1 MNPIKLSPAHRKG
14 PGEDTVAARSS
25 SRPSSGRWLAGFA
38 ALLLG
43 FAPGS
48 AFGQSDN
55 AQITGFVRDPSGAV
69 ISGAKIVVKSQAKSV
84 ERTAVTNESGYYVI
98 SNLPPDVYSVTVE
111 QPGFKRS

>member
-1 MNPIKLSPAHRKG
+1 MNPSMLAFDNRKET
-14 PGEDTVAARSS
+14 GEDTIVARSS
-25 SRPSSGRWLAGFA
+25 SRPSSGRWLAGLA
-38 ALLLG
+38 ALLLV
-43 FAPGS
+43 FAPGR

-98 SNLPPDVYSVTVE
+98 SNLP
-111 QPGFKRS
+111 